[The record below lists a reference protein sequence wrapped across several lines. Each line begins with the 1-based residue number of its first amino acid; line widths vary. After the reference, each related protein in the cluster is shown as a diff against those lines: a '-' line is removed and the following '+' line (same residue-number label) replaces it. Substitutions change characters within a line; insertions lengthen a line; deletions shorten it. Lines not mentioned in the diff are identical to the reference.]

1 MSNDTQLPGPARP
14 GDVVDGKVMTESGRW
29 IPLTEQ
35 ATSAHYGGRGPRSGN
50 RSFLGRIGRR
60 ILDFGIVRIVVTLVV
75 LATTWAFL
83 PGALSTAWNGW
94 RSGAFDSTPA
104 LAQEEVDAIEFLGS
118 EIWEGPRGPHYV
130 LYLTADQIEREFV
143 GATIEVSV
151 LDADDAVIATAEG
164 SVTIGKE
171 YPAITVGRLE
181 VVDGADPVKDGVSI
195 QTSGTVHAG
204 RADNP
209 GLAIENIEFEESA
222 GDQAAQVT
230 VSSVEDSRAGRVTVV
245 VRDADGAIV
254 GAESKVTGRIAA
266 GEEKLVD
273 ITMWGLEE
281 LPKNYTV
288 DAVVMPF

>member
-1 MSNDTQLPGPARP
+1 M
-14 GDVVDGKVMTESGRW
+14 
-29 IPLTEQ
+29 
-35 ATSAHYGGRGPRSGN
+35 
-50 RSFLGRIGRR
+50 
-60 ILDFGIVRIVVTLVV
+60 
-75 LATTWAFL
+75 
-83 PGALSTAWNGW
+83 
-94 RSGAFDSTPA
+94 
-104 LAQEEVDAIEFLGS
+104 
-118 EIWEGPRGPHYV
+118 
-130 LYLTADQIEREFV
+130 
-143 GATIEVSV
+143 

-164 SVTIGKE
+164 SVTVGKE

-204 RADNP
+204 RADDP

-254 GAESKVTGRIAA
+254 GAESNVTGRIAA